1 MRFNLRMVGIV
12 MVLVLLSG
20 CVAQRTKTQFGQA
33 NMGHYYGPKAVI
45 TVAPFKVVT
54 GSFGERANITQ
65 GMSEFLSAEL
75 VRSNRFLAS
84 ANGGVKQGLIVLPTV
99 VELSGGAKNSQGN
112 LTNEVIGVAEVL
124 MGAVTDQGRGLRTDD
139 VIGTAGGLVGA
150 VAESLSHAHMVVDFQ
165 LIDARTS
172 RVIATTRVRGK
183 SSGADLVKLVNGD
196 LGKVLS
202 DWKGTASDQAFRQVI
217 QQAVEFISI
226 NTPQQFYQGT
236 RNVPARASG
245 LPRALVKEMQSL
257 LNQLGYD
264 VGVADGLA
272 GKMTRQAIL
281 AFQADYGLS
290 ATGLY
295 NKSTMGLLRKQATA
309 VLTVDNSAS
318 IDLDSLSIDTE
329 EGSSVDLDSL

>member
-20 CVAQRTKTQFGQA
+20 CVAQRTKTQFGQTDA
-33 NMGHYYGPKAVI
+33 GHYYGPKAVI
-45 TVAPFKVVT
+45 RVAPFKVVT
-54 GSFGERANITQ
+54 GSFDERANITQ

-84 ANGGVKQGLIVLPTV
+84 ANGRGQGLIVLPTV

-112 LTNEVIGVAEVL
+112 LTNEVIGVAGAL
-124 MGAVTDQGRGLRTDD
+124 MGAVANSGDSLRTDEAMA
-139 VIGTAGGLVGA
+139 TAGVLVGA
-150 VAESLSHAHMVVDFQ
+150 VADSLSSAHMVVDLQ

-172 RVIATTRVRGK
+172 RVIATTRVRGT

-196 LGKVLS
+196 LGKALS

-226 NTPQQFYQGT
+226 NTPQHFYHGT
-236 RNVPARASG
+236 RDVQARVSG
-245 LPRALVKEMQSL
+245 PPRALVKEMQSL

-272 GKMTRQAIL
+272 GKMTRQAIV
-281 AFQADYGLS
+281 AFQTDYGLS

-295 NKSTMGLLRKQATA
+295 SKSTMGLLRKQATA

-329 EGSSVDLDSL
+329 EDSSVDLDSL